1 VRAIQNGSVIDVGR
15 LPLRDRTKPTARPTV
30 AKVLFIKNSDYI
42 HVAAL
47 DWTKQQSQRPMFN
60 WLAVF
65 NFHADATTVAIDV
78 DSKTQALMQV
88 KDQHVVRCGDSP
100 RAPLA
105 YISFL
110 EVAPWNKSTAT
121 ARRFSS
127 LGAKMVLL
135 AIDRSRQL
143 GTLGRVGLHAVP
155 DAENFYAKMGFKTLD
170 CPNEYN
176 EVYYELSADEA
187 AQLSNAG

>member
-1 VRAIQNGSVIDVGR
+1 MDVGR
-15 LPLRDRTKPTARPTV
+15 LLLRDRTKPTARPTI
-30 AKVLFIKNSDYI
+30 AKVLLVKNSDYI
-42 HVAAL
+42 QAGVL
-47 DWTKQQSQRPMFN
+47 DWTGQHSQTPMFN

-88 KDQHVVRCGDSP
+88 KDKHVVRCGNGP
-100 RAPLA
+100 LAPLA

-121 ARRFSS
+121 ARRFSN

-155 DAENFYAKMGFKTLD
+155 DAENFYAKMGFRRLD

-176 EVYYELSADEA
+176 EVYYELSVGRA
-187 AQLSNAG
+187 AQLSNTV